1 MVTINKHILSN
12 YFNINE
18 IINIIRYGNGHI
30 NDTYLVTTK
39 TEKFILQKVNGE
51 IFNINNLIHNY
62 NYIESYFEK
71 DQARDQL
78 FPKFKK
84 NNDNSIHS
92 FDSLGNAWRVVYFIE
107 DCPNHPISP
116 DIGVSEKAGKTMG
129 RFQLFLEEL
138 DPDLFKDTISN
149 FHNPKHRISEF
160 YKALQSAGNEVKQV
174 ASKDITFAIENRN
187 IADHISCL
195 LDSNTLPIRVTHND
209 TKLDNILFDV
219 KNNQNYVI
227 DLDTV
232 MNGSILFDFGD
243 MVRSITSLANEDEKD
258 LSNVNFNI
266 DHFKALCNGYFS
278 EVKKIITKSEADN
291 ILAGIKCIIYIQG
304 IRFLTDYLAG
314 NTYYKVDYST
324 HNLVR
329 CRTQFKL
336 LKDILDNSN
345 EVSEIINRC
354 ICLK

>member
-1 MVTINKHILSN
+1 MVTIEKHILNN

-18 IINIIRYGNGHI
+18 IISIVSYGNGHI
-30 NDTYLVTTK
+30 NDTYLVTTR
-39 TEKFILQKVNGE
+39 TEKFILQKVNGNVF
-51 IFNINNLIHNY
+51 IINNLIHNY
-62 NYIESYFEK
+62 DYIESSFEK
-71 DQARDQL
+71 NQARNQL

-84 NNDNSIHS
+84 NNDRVIHS

-107 DCPNHPISP
+107 DCPYYPISP
-116 DIGVSEKAGKTMG
+116 NIEVSEIAGMTMG
-129 RFQLFLEEL
+129 RFQLFLEEQ

-160 YKALQSAGNEVKQV
+160 YRVLQSAENEVKQV
-174 ASKDITFAIENRN
+174 ASKDISFAIENSN
-187 IADHISCL
+187 IADHMSSL

-209 TKLDNILFDV
+209 TKLDNILFDI

-232 MNGSILFDFGD
+232 MKGSILFDFGD

-266 DHFKALCNGYFS
+266 DHFRALCNGYFS
-278 EVKKIITKSEADN
+278 EVKKIITKPEADN

-329 CRTQFKL
+329 CRTQFRL
-336 LKDILDNSN
+336 LMDILDNSK
-345 EVSEIINRC
+345 EVSEIINRS
-354 ICLK
+354 LL